1 MNPTNSAADGSTARQ
16 SSGSISRLYTRVISL
31 CAYLLGAL
39 RAPFAVATRWYV
51 SWQFWKSGYLKLS
64 SWETTLGLFQDEYHV
79 PLLPPHVAA
88 VVGTFGELFFP
99 TLLVFGLCARL
110 GAIGLFAV
118 NAMAVISYAHVLL
131 AEGSEAALGQHIL
144 WGFMI
149 ATIAIYGPGAWSLDR
164 LFAGKLEVA
173 E

>member
-1 MNPTNSAADGSTARQ
+1 VNASNTVATAAMSRPSAGKVLD
-16 SSGSISRLYTRVISL
+16 IYTRVL
-31 CAYLLGAL
+31 AL
-39 RAPFAVATRWYV
+39 TATVLSALQAPFALATRWYV

-99 TLLVFGLCARL
+99 TLLVLGLCGRL
-110 GAIGLFAV
+110 GALGLFAV

-149 ATIAIYGPGAWSLDR
+149 AMIAIYGPGAWSLDR
-164 LFAGKLEVA
+164 LIAGMKGRA
-173 E
+173 I

>member
-1 MNPTNSAADGSTARQ
+1 MNASNSALSTSIPSQRSAKIFELYARALT
-16 SSGSISRLYTRVISL
+16 I
-31 CAYLLGAL
+31 AANLLGAL
-39 RAPFAVATRWYV
+39 QAPFALATRWYV
-51 SWQFWKSGYLKLS
+51 SWQFWKSGYLKIS
-64 SWETTLGLFQDEYHV
+64 SWETTLGLFRDEYHV

-99 TLLVFGLCARL
+99 TLLVLGFFARF

-118 NAMAVISYAHVLL
+118 NAMAVISYADVLL

-164 LFAGKLEVA
+164 LFTRGIKQG
-173 E
+173 